1 MDIIDQLIMGL
12 IAILFVIVFSLLSKN
27 SKLKSEN
34 KKIKEI
40 LELKDTTISNYEA
53 SRFSVTDVIEN
64 FSAHEEVMQF
74 VDAGESRENISEK
87 LGIPISR
94 IELII
99 KFDKI
104 KNASS

>member
-1 MDIIDQLIMGL
+1 MEYIILGL
-12 IAILFVIVFSLLSKN
+12 MLLLVVILFFLHKN
-27 SKLKSEN
+27 N
-34 KKIKEI
+34 KKLVAENQKLQEI
-40 LELKDTTISNYEA
+40 LAIKDTTISNLQA
-53 SRFSVTDVIEN
+53 SRVAVKDVIEN
-64 FSAHEEVMQF
+64 LSAHDEVMQG
-74 VDAGESRENISEK
+74 VDAGESRESISEK

>member
-12 IAILFVIVFSLLSKN
+12 IAILFVIVFSLLAKN

-40 LELKDTTISNYEA
+40 LALKDTTISNYEA
-53 SRFSVTDVIEN
+53 SRVAVKDVIEN
-64 FSAHEEVMQF
+64 FSALDTVMELINE
-74 VDAGESRENISEK
+74 GESKAVVSEK
-87 LGIPISR
+87 LGIPLNK

-99 KFDKI
+99 KFDKL
-104 KNASS
+104 KKRD